1 MLKMIIFVIVEELD
15 QIVSAILT
23 EAEPTRGRLDLTTI
37 TGEGGVRRA
46 YEYLIK

>member
-1 MLKMIIFVIVEELD
+1 MLKTIIEELN
-15 QIVSAILT
+15 QIVSTILT
-23 EAEPTRGRLDLTTI
+23 GPEPTRRRLDLTTI